1 MSSQEHSE
9 DQSKDQSKD
18 QSEDQS
24 EDQSK
29 DQRARW
35 DSKYEQGLPSL
46 TEPDPFFIS
55 AYERF
60 VDPSL
65 PQPGKALDL
74 AGGPGRHALWLA
86 SRSWQVTVVELS
98 DVAIGK
104 LSQAAL
110 KLNLNVDLFAG
121 D

>member
-1 MSSQEHSE
+1 MSSEEHN
-9 DQSKDQSKD
+9 D
-18 QSEDQS
+18 
-24 EDQSK
+24 DQSK

-60 VDPSL
+60 VTPSL
-65 PQPGKALDL
+65 PKPGVVGAALDL
-74 AGGPGRHALWLA
+74 AGGLGRHALWLA
-86 SRSWQVTVVELS
+86 SRGWQVTVVDVS

-104 LSQAAL
+104 LRQAAL

-121 D
+121 DAASTSLNPHSLI